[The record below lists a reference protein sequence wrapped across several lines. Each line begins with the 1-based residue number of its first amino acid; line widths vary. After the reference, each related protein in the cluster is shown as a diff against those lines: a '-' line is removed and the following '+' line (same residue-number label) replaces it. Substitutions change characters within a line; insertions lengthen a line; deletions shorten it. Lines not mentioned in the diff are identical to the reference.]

1 MSLKKIGIVLLAALL
16 TVTLCLTVTGC
27 KKPANDSPATD
38 NPPASESGK
47 ATYTIRVVDYQG
59 NAPSVDVLIEV
70 QKDGATVGMKKAD
83 ATGCVSFELDKGDYT
98 FVPTAAKGEFYYN
111 AEECR
116 LSAEKTEASVTLY
129 SVAGSKQTIYPHFE
143 SIGDRIA
150 YDAATVFE
158 GATYVEIDRDD
169 MAYYIFAPTRG
180 GIYRIRY
187 IADEE
192 LTLGYFGD
200 ANVVLSESAAKVEN
214 GAFDIEVQNGSVGTE
229 GAGGTLR
236 MVIGLGS
243 ATVDGAIL
251 VIERIADPTPMM
263 EWTDYFPTKL
273 PTDPVRSDY
282 LNHELVD
289 ISITDPS
296 VKVVYNQADG
306 LYHYGAAD
314 GPVVFV
320 RISSPSKYLA
330 SFVEICDTT
339 RMYKLFYEGDKL
351 VKKESYNGMIAAYV
365 AICDGNGVVP
375 LTDDLIYM
383 IKSCAEQMGWF
394 NIDAQGNGILAT
406 DKDGNATG
414 VTAANLVKENAYLF
428 VCCYVNE
435 FVHGGDTSITLTP
448 SSEEKT
454 AYVIARAGEPVK
466 FKATGAVT
474 VTVKDADGLVV
485 TYNGQT
491 YQPDADG
498 QITLVMEDAKP
509 AFTVTGEATREF
521 VMTYLSWIPE

>member
-1 MSLKKIGIVLLAALL
+1 MNLKKIGKLFLVALL
-16 TVTLCLTVTGC
+16 SVMFCLTIVGC
-27 KKPANDSPATD
+27 QKPDTPSVET
-38 NPPASESGK
+38 PPVQESGK

-59 NAPSVDVLIEV
+59 NVPAVDVLVEV
-70 QKDGATVGMKKAD
+70 KKDGATVGMKKAD
-83 ATGCVSFELDKGDYT
+83 AAGCVSFELDKGDYT
-98 FVPTAAKGEFYYN
+98 FIPTAAKGEFYYD
-111 AEECR
+111 AKECR
-116 LSAEKTEASVTLY
+116 LSAEKTEARVTLY
-129 SVAGSKQTIYPHFE
+129 TVAGNKQTIYPHFE

-150 YDAATVFE
+150 YDAASVFE

-169 MAYYIFAPTRG
+169 MSYYIFAPTRG

-200 ANVVLSESAAKVEN
+200 ANVVLAQSAAKVEN
-214 GAFDIEVQNGSVGTE
+214 GAFDVEVQNGSVGME

-251 VIERIADPTPMM
+251 VIERIADPTPIL
-263 EWTDYFPTKL
+263 EWTDYFPGKL

-296 VKVVYNQADG
+296 VKVVYNAADG

-330 SFVEICDTT
+330 SFTEICDTT
-339 RMYKLFYEGDKL
+339 RMYKLFYEGEKL
-351 VKKESYNGMIAAYV
+351 VKKESYNEMIAAYT

-383 IKSCAEQMGWF
+383 IKNCAEQMGWF
-394 NIDAQGNGILAT
+394 NIDAQGNGILTT

-414 VTAANLVKENAYLF
+414 VTAANLVKDNAYLF
-428 VCCYVNE
+428 ACCYVNE
-435 FVHGGDTSITLTP
+435 FAYGSDTAITLTP
-448 SSEEKT
+448 SGEQKSSR
-454 AYVIARAGEPVK
+454 VIARAGEPVK
-466 FKATGAVT
+466 FRATGDVTVWIENAEGMSVTCNGKTYLPSADGVIAVSIIDKAT
-474 VTVKDADGLVV
+474 
-485 TYNGQT
+485 
-491 YQPDADG
+491 
-498 QITLVMEDAKP
+498 
-509 AFTVTGEATREF
+509 FTVTSETAREF
-521 VMTYLSWIPE
+521 IMIYEAFVEE